1 MFYSYHVS
9 ATKYILLNDEINDCS
24 QIIKIF
30 FMLFTND
37 LSIKS
42 VGATF
47 NKLSEY
53 FKLKGIKILVDSKT
67 YLTKIYF

>member
-1 MFYSYHVS
+1 
-9 ATKYILLNDEINDCS
+9 
-24 QIIKIF
+24 
-30 FMLFTND
+30 MLFTND

-42 VGATF
+42 LGATF

-67 YLTKIYF
+67 YLTKIYFFKNRFLKLKYGVDCCHFLKLLFAI

>member
-9 ATKYILLNDEINDCS
+9 ATKYISS

-42 VGATF
+42 LGATF

-53 FKLKGIKILVDSKT
+53 FKLKGIKILVDS
-67 YLTKIYF
+67 